1 MLAPRLRFITH
12 RMLTLIRSRHA
23 FCVTALLLS
32 GCDSLP
38 APPDPNVR
46 YIAFGDSTTDGPA
59 NRQYVDF
66 LPDLLG
72 EQADAFANEGESGE
86 TSKEG
91 LARLRMIFANDQYP
105 NATTLIYWES
115 GNDLNN
121 FIRTNDPLLI
131 TSPVDP
137 AFSRGDQLENA
148 LDDAM
153 ANVAAAI
160 AEARTNGLTVFVA
173 TYAPLAPG
181 IERCD
186 ALPLD
191 LLFPGQATNGNA
203 YLDALNSRLVQIA
216 ATNGAT
222 LVDIAAIGDELRSDS
237 ANYEN
242 CNHLSEQGNE
252 RVAEEFANA
261 LLR

>member
-1 MLAPRLRFITH
+1 
-12 RMLTLIRSRHA
+12 MLTTRSRP
-23 FCVTALLLS
+23 VTRRRLPLAYCWHVLFVSGMLLA

-59 NRQYVDF
+59 DRQYVDF

-72 EQADAFANEGESGE
+72 ESADAFANEGESGE
-86 TSKEG
+86 TSEEG
-91 LARLRMIFANDQYP
+91 LARLRMIFATDQYP
-105 NATTLIYWES
+105 NATTFIYWES
-115 GNDLNN
+115 GNDLNE
-121 FIRTNDPLLI
+121 FIRTNDPLLL

-137 AFSRGDQLENA
+137 EFSRGDELATA

-191 LLFPGQATNGNA
+191 VLFPGQATNGNA
-203 YLDALNSRLVQIA
+203 YLDALNTQLVQIA

-252 RVAEEFANA
+252 RVAEEFSAA
-261 LLR
+261 IRP